1 MSWISYILMIC
12 KHECDIGLE
21 IGGSDADSI
30 YSKGK
35 KGD

>member
-1 MSWISYILMIC
+1 MDES
-12 KHECDIGLE
+12 KDECDIGLE